1 MGLKSSKKIDTNRC
15 ELEIE
20 VSSDKFNEA
29 IDKAYKKQVHKISIP
44 GFRKGKAPKAFIEKF
59 YGKNVFYEDAINDV
73 YPYALDEAIEQAG
86 IEVIDDKMNFDIV
99 EVGDNGLVF
108 KVELTTKPDVSI
120 KDYKGIEVSA
130 KSTEVTEEDID
141 HELNLVR
148 ERNARLISVDD
159 RPAEMGDTVIIDF
172 EGFCDGVAFDGG
184 KAEKYSLNL
193 GMGGFIPG
201 FEEQIVGHEIGEEFD
216 INVRFPDE
224 YQEEKLAGKDS
235 VFKIK
240 LHEIKKKELPEIDD
254 EFIKDISEFNTLNEY
269 KDDLKIKIAQRNEE
283 NAKRDIENQIFD
295 KLAEL
300 VEADIP
306 EAMYTNKI
314 KEMMSDFNYKLQ
326 SQGLDI
332 KTYMR
337 YTGLNEDKFK
347 ENFLPQAQKQV
358 KTRLALEKIA
368 KLENVQP
375 SEEDLEKEYDDIAK
389 QYHMDLDKVKSL
401 IRREELMKDLSIKIA
416 SDIVKDAAIIL

>member
-1 MGLKSSKKIDTNRC
+1 MGLKSSKKINANRY

-59 YGKNVFYEDAINDV
+59 YGKSVFYDDAINDV

-86 IEVIDDKMNFDIV
+86 IEVIDDKMKFDIV
-99 EVGDNGLVF
+99 DVGDNGLVF
-108 KVELTTKPDVSI
+108 KVELTTKPEVSI

-148 ERNARLISVDD
+148 ERNSRLISVDD

-201 FEEQIVGHEIGEEFD
+201 FEEQIVGHKIGEEFD
-216 INVRFPDE
+216 INVKFPDE

-254 EFIKDISEFNTLNEY
+254 EFIKDISEFNTLSEY
-269 KDDLKIKIAQRNEE
+269 RDDIKVKIAQRNEE

-332 KTYMR
+332 KTYMK
-337 YTGLNEDKFK
+337 YTGLNEDSFK